1 METTSSDEPDEP
13 HSGEPDDESH
23 SDSDEQ
29 GLYWYDCGRG
39 GGIDN

>member
-23 SDSDEQ
+23 SDSVRFI
-29 GLYWYDCGRG
+29 LVRLCGRG